1 LERTERLRQRDKAAL
16 WHPFTQM
23 ADWEKDA
30 PLIIERGE
38 GNYLFDTEGRKYFDG
53 VSSLWVN
60 LFGHGRRE
68 IDDAVRAQLDRM
80 AHSTFLGLSHPPAIE
95 LAEKLLAVAPPGLSR
110 VFYSDNGS
118 TAMEIAIKMAFQYW
132 RQREGGAEERRE
144 FLTFSEAYH
153 GDTIGSVS
161 AGGID
166 LFHRIF
172 RPLLFSTRRVPAP
185 HCYRCPYGLSR
196 PSCGLFCA
204 ERMEEEVRGR
214 KDALAAAIVEPL
226 VQGAAGMLL
235 MPEGYLARLRAV
247 TRECGVLL
255 ICDEV
260 ATGFGRTG
268 TMFACTQEGVSPD
281 IMAVAKGMTG
291 GYLPLA
297 ATLATEDIY
306 RAFLGRY
313 EEFKTFFHGH
323 SYTANPLGCAAAI
336 ATLSIFEREDVLM
349 RVSRL
354 GRTMER
360 ALAELSGHRNVGEIR
375 RKGLMAGIEIVADRT
390 TRERFP
396 PEKKVGQ
403 RVVRKVRERGVILRP
418 LGDVI
423 VLMPPLSS
431 TEEEIRSLVRSA
443 SWAID
448 AVLGGGHA
456 WGGHSADAGG
466 GHSAGAGG
474 GHSST

>member
-1 LERTERLRQRDKAAL
+1 MERTERLRKSDKKAI

-30 PLIIERGE
+30 PIIIERGE

-60 LFGHGRRE
+60 LFGHGRKE
-68 IDDAVRAQLDRM
+68 IDEAVRSQLDRV

-95 LAEKLLAVAPPGLSR
+95 LAEKLLAVSPPGLSR

-118 TAMEIAIKMAFQYW
+118 TAMEVAIKMAFQYW
-132 RQREGGAEERRE
+132 RQREGGGEGRQE
-144 FLTFSEAYH
+144 FLALSEAYH

-166 LFHRIF
+166 LFHKIF
-172 RPLLFSTRRVPAP
+172 RPLLFSVRRLPAP

-196 PSCGLFCA
+196 PSCSLFCA
-204 ERMEEEVRGR
+204 ERMEEEVRAR
-214 KDALAAAIVEPL
+214 KEVLAAAIVEPL

-255 ICDEV
+255 VLDEV

-268 TMFACTQEGVSPD
+268 TMFACEQEGVSPD
-281 IMAVAKGMTG
+281 IMAIAKGMTG

-297 ATLATEDIY
+297 ATVTTEEIY
-306 RAFLGRY
+306 RAFLGAY

-336 ATLSIFEREDVLM
+336 ATLSVFGREDVLQ

-354 GRTMER
+354 AETMAGE
-360 ALAELSGHRNVGEIR
+360 LAKLSGHRNVGDIR
-375 RKGLMAGIEIVADRT
+375 QKGLMAGIEIVADKD

-396 PEKKVGQ
+396 PERKIGQ
-403 RVVRKVRERGVILRP
+403 QVIRKVRDRGVILRP

-423 VLMPPLSS
+423 VLLPPLSS
-431 TEEEIRSLVRSA
+431 SEEEIETLVRSA
-443 SWAID
+443 GWGID
-448 AVLGGGHA
+448 AVLGE
-456 WGGHSADAGG
+456 
-466 GHSAGAGG
+466 

>member
-1 LERTERLRQRDKAAL
+1 
-16 WHPFTQM
+16 M
-23 ADWEKDA
+23 ADWEKDD

-60 LFGHGRRE
+60 LFGHGRKE
-68 IDDAVRAQLDRM
+68 IDEAVRSQLDRV

-95 LAEKLLAVAPPGLSR
+95 LAEKLLAVSPPGLSR

-118 TAMEIAIKMAFQYW
+118 TAMEVAIKMAFQYW
-132 RQREGGAEERRE
+132 RQREGGAEGRRE
-144 FLTFSEAYH
+144 FLALSEAYH

-166 LFHRIF
+166 LFHKIF
-172 RPLLFSTRRVPAP
+172 RPLLFSVRRLPVP

-196 PSCGLFCA
+196 PSCSLFCA
-204 ERMEEEVRGR
+204 DRMEEEVRAR
-214 KDALAAAIVEPL
+214 KEVLAATIVEPL

-255 ICDEV
+255 VCDEV

-268 TMFACTQEGVSPD
+268 TMFACEQEGVSPD

-297 ATLATEDIY
+297 ATVTTEEIY
-306 RAFLGRY
+306 RAFLGPY

-336 ATLSIFEREDVLM
+336 ATLSVFEREDVLP

-354 GRTMER
+354 AETMAFE
-360 ALAELSGHRNVGEIR
+360 LKKLSGHRNVGDIR
-375 RKGLMAGIEIVADRT
+375 QKGLMAGIEIVADKE

-396 PEKKVGQ
+396 PERKIGQ
-403 RVVRKVRERGVILRP
+403 RVIRKVRDRGVILRP

-423 VLMPPLSS
+423 VLLPPLSS
-431 TEEEIRSLVRSA
+431 SEEEIEALVRSA
-443 SWAID
+443 FWGID

-456 WGGHSADAGG
+456 
-466 GHSAGAGG
+466 
-474 GHSST
+474 

>member
-1 LERTERLRQRDKAAL
+1 
-16 WHPFTQM
+16 M
-23 ADWEKDA
+23 ADWEKDD

-38 GNYLFDTEGRKYFDG
+38 GNYLFDTEGRRYFDG

-60 LFGHGRRE
+60 LFGHRRKE
-68 IDDAVRAQLDRM
+68 IDDAVRTQLDLV

-95 LAEKLLAVAPPGLSR
+95 LAEKLLAVSPPGLSR

-118 TAMEIAIKMAFQYW
+118 TAMEVAIKMAFQYW
-132 RQREGGAEERRE
+132 SQRERGAEPRRE

-172 RPLLFSTRRVPAP
+172 RPLLFSTRRLPAP
-185 HCYRCPYGLSR
+185 HCFRCPYGLSR
-196 PSCGLFCA
+196 PSCALSCA
-204 ERMEEEVRGR
+204 DRMEEEVRGR
-214 KDALAAAIVEPL
+214 KEGLAAVIVEPL

-268 TMFACTQEGVSPD
+268 TMFACEQEGVSPD

-297 ATLATEDIY
+297 ATLTTEEIY

-313 EEFKTFFHGH
+313 EEFRTFFHGH
-323 SYTANPLGCAAAI
+323 SYTANPLGCAAAL
-336 ATLSIFEREDVLM
+336 ATLSIFEREDVLGA
-349 RVSRL
+349 VSRL
-354 GRTMER
+354 SGTMAR
-360 ALAELSGHRNVGEIR
+360 GLSALSGHRHVGEIR
-375 RKGLMAGIEIVADRT
+375 QKGLMAGIEIVADRA

-396 PEKKVGQ
+396 PEEKLGQ
-403 RVVRKVRERGVILRP
+403 RVIRKAREEGVILRP

-431 TEEEIRSLVRSA
+431 TEAEIGSLVGTAGR
-443 SWAID
+443 AIG
-448 AVLGGGHA
+448 AVLGGGR
-456 WGGHSADAGG
+456 
-466 GHSAGAGG
+466 SAGAGG
-474 GHSST
+474 DTPQRET

>member
-1 LERTERLRQRDKAAL
+1 MTERLRQRDKAAL

-38 GNYLFDTEGRKYFDG
+38 GNYLFDTEGRRYFDG

-60 LFGHGRRE
+60 LFGHRRKE
-68 IDDAVRAQLDRM
+68 IDEAVRAQLDRM
-80 AHSTFLGLSHPPAIE
+80 AHSTFLGLSHPLAIE

-144 FLTFSEAYH
+144 FLTLSEAYH

-172 RPLLFSTRRVPAP
+172 RPLLFSTHRVPAP

-196 PSCGLFCA
+196 PSCALFCA
-204 ERMEEEVRGR
+204 ERLEEEVRGR
-214 KDALAAAIVEPL
+214 KDALAAAIVEPI

-336 ATLSIFEREDVLM
+336 ATLSIFGREDILA

-375 RKGLMAGIEIVADRT
+375 QKGLMAGIEIVADRA

-396 PEKKVGQ
+396 PGEKIGQ
-403 RVVRKVRERGVILRP
+403 RVVRKVRERDVILRP

-431 TEEEIRSLVRSA
+431 NEEEIRSLVRSA

-448 AVLGGGHA
+448 AVLGGEP
-456 WGGHSADAGG
+456 
-466 GHSAGAGG
+466 
-474 GHSST
+474 SST

>member
-1 LERTERLRQRDKAAL
+1 MERTERLRQRDKAAL

-144 FLTFSEAYH
+144 FLAFSEAYH

-297 ATLATEDIY
+297 ATLATEEIY

-336 ATLSIFEREDVLM
+336 ATLSIFARENVLT

-360 ALAELSGHRNVGEIR
+360 ALAELSGHRNVGEVR

-396 PEKKVGQ
+396 PENKVGQ

-456 WGGHSADAGG
+456 
-466 GHSAGAGG
+466 
-474 GHSST
+474 

>member
-1 LERTERLRQRDKAAL
+1 
-16 WHPFTQM
+16 M
-23 ADWEKDA
+23 ADWEKDD
-30 PLIIERGE
+30 PIIIERGE

-60 LFGHGRRE
+60 LFGHRRKE
-68 IDDAVRAQLDRM
+68 IDDAIRSQLDRV

-132 RQREGGAEERRE
+132 RQREGEGGARQE
-144 FLTFSEAYH
+144 FLALSEAYH

-166 LFHRIF
+166 LFHKIF
-172 RPLLFSTRRVPAP
+172 RPLLFSTRRIPAP
-185 HCYRCPYGLSR
+185 HCYRCPYGLAR

-204 ERMEEEVRGR
+204 ERMEAEIRAR
-214 KDALAAAIVEPL
+214 KDMLAAAIVEPL

-247 TRECGVLL
+247 TRECGILL

-268 TMFACTQEGVSPD
+268 TMFACEQEGVAPD
-281 IMAVAKGMTG
+281 ILAVAKGMTG

-297 ATLATEDIY
+297 ATLATGEIY

-336 ATLSIFEREDVLM
+336 ATLSIFEQEEVLP

-354 GRTMER
+354 SETMAR
-360 ALAELSGHRNVGEIR
+360 GLAELSGHRNVGEIR
-375 RKGLMAGIEIVADRT
+375 RKGLMAGIEIVADRG

-396 PEKKVGQ
+396 PGVKIGQ
-403 RVVRKVRERGVILRP
+403 RVVRKARERGVILRP

-431 TEEEIRSLVRSA
+431 SEPEIESLVRSA
-443 SWAID
+443 AWAIE
-448 AVLGGGHA
+448 AVLSG
-456 WGGHSADAGG
+456 
-466 GHSAGAGG
+466 
-474 GHSST
+474 

>member
-1 LERTERLRQRDKAAL
+1 MTERLRQRDKAAL

-30 PLIIERGE
+30 PLIILRGE
-38 GNYLFDTEGRKYFDG
+38 GNYLFDTEGRRYFDG

-60 LFGHGRRE
+60 LFGHRRKE
-68 IDDAVRAQLDRM
+68 IDEAVRAQLDRM

-144 FLTFSEAYH
+144 FLTLSEAYH

-166 LFHRIF
+166 LFHSIF
-172 RPLLFSTRRVPAP
+172 RPLLFSTHRVPAP

-196 PSCGLFCA
+196 PSCALFCA
-204 ERMEEEVRGR
+204 DRMEEEVRGR
-214 KDALAAAIVEPL
+214 KDALAAAIVEPI

-255 ICDEV
+255 ILDEV

-336 ATLSIFEREDVLM
+336 ATLSIFGREDILA

-375 RKGLMAGIEIVADRT
+375 RKGLMAGIEIVADRA

-396 PEKKVGQ
+396 PGEKIGQ

-431 TEEEIRSLVRSA
+431 NEEEIRSLVRSA

-448 AVLGGGHA
+448 AVLGGER
-456 WGGHSADAGG
+456 SP
-466 GHSAGAGG
+466 
-474 GHSST
+474 T

>member
-1 LERTERLRQRDKAAL
+1 MERTERLRQRDKAAL

-144 FLTFSEAYH
+144 FLAFSEAYH

-297 ATLATEDIY
+297 ATLATEEIY

-313 EEFKTFFHGH
+313 EDFKTFFHGH

-336 ATLSIFEREDVLM
+336 ATLSIFARENVLT

-360 ALAELSGHRNVGEIR
+360 ALAELSGHRNVGEVR

-390 TRERFP
+390 TRGRFP
-396 PEKKVGQ
+396 PENKVGQ

-456 WGGHSADAGG
+456 
-466 GHSAGAGG
+466 
-474 GHSST
+474 